1 MISVSNGK
9 LRRKKN
15 CFGPIRSLFSFSIAR
30 KIRGKNSF
38 KQIDEN
44 ISWIRDTFIIF
55 ELPTFWRFKSYVGI
69 SQSKKTLSNLVIAP
83 KCSTFITLFST
94 VTTFCTDTPV
104 QAKYCTLGTGKGF
117 QLPTIFLVIVVV
129 FVLKLKRQHVYFCCF
144 LTVSQNCGSLSSN
157 SRDFLSTRSLW
168 L

>member
-1 MISVSNGK
+1 M
-9 LRRKKN
+9 
-15 CFGPIRSLFSFSIAR
+15 
-30 KIRGKNSF
+30 NSWY
-38 KQIDEN
+38 IYN
-44 ISWIRDTFIIF
+44 F
-55 ELPTFWRFKSYVGI
+55 ELQHFDDFFFKCYVGI

-83 KCSTFITLFST
+83 KGSTFITLFST

-129 FVLKLKRQHVYFCCF
+129 FVLKLKRQHVDFCCF

-157 SRDFLSTRSLW
+157 IRHFLQRQLW
-168 L
+168 IVNYYVKS

>member
-1 MISVSNGK
+1 MNSNI
-9 LRRKKN
+9 L
-15 CFGPIRSLFSFSIAR
+15 
-30 KIRGKNSF
+30 
-38 KQIDEN
+38 
-44 ISWIRDTFIIF
+44 TIF
-55 ELPTFWRFKSYVGI
+55 FFKSYIGI

-129 FVLKLKRQHVYFCCF
+129 FVLKLKRQHVDFCCF
-144 LTVSQNCGSLSSN
+144 LTVSQNCGSLSSKCIVFKIAANWEYGIYFHSPFCNFWQVFGSFFVCN
-157 SRDFLSTRSLW
+157 SASF
-168 L
+168 